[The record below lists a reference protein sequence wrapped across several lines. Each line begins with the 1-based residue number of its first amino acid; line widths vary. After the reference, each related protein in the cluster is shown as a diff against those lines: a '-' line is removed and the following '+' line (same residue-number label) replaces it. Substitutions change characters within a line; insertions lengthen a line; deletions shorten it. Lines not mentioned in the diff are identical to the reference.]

1 MPPGRDDPSVA
12 PWHAGVVRRRP
23 TRLPA
28 RQRTTPAD
36 ALCGSRSSNG
46 GQVMAVGEQSW
57 APAEVDVER
66 PNAARMY
73 DHMLGGANNFQV
85 DRDAANAILDVAP
98 EVRTTAQANRA
109 FLRRVVEHVAGNGV
123 RQFLDLG
130 SGIPS
135 VGNVHQVAHAVDP
148 ACRVVYVDHEPVSV
162 AHSRAMLRDV
172 PNTAVVHADIREPAT
187 ILSHDHTRQLI
198 DFDQPV
204 AVLMISV
211 LHFVPGDLA
220 QLIAVYRRPLVAGS
234 YLAVSH
240 ASRTA
245 PTIRTETVEKLYT
258 RTPTPLQLR
267 TREQI
272 RALFDGLDLVHPN
285 PASGGPADLVPV
297 TDCRPE
303 PADPDLDPEVAASP
317 FVAGFLAAVGHV
329 PPPTA
334 ARAAQAR
341 TRNLHFES
349 SARPSPASAHT

>member
-1 MPPGRDDPSVA
+1 
-12 PWHAGVVRRRP
+12 
-23 TRLPA
+23 
-28 RQRTTPAD
+28 
-36 ALCGSRSSNG
+36 
-46 GQVMAVGEQSW
+46 MAVDDQSW

-109 FLRRVVEHVAGNGV
+109 FLRRAVEHMAGNGV

-135 VGNVHQVAHAVDP
+135 VGNVHQVAQTVDP
-148 ACRVVYVDHEPVSV
+148 ACRVVYVDHEPVAV

-172 PNTAVVHADIREPAT
+172 PNTAVVHADIREPET
-187 ILSHDHTRQLI
+187 ILGHDHTRQLI

-211 LHFVPGDLA
+211 LHFIPGDIA
-220 QLIAVYRRPLVAGS
+220 QLVAVYRRPLVAGS

-245 PTIRTETVEKLYT
+245 STIRTETVEKLYT

-267 TREQI
+267 TRDQI
-272 RALFDGLDLVHPN
+272 RDLFDGLELVHPDL
-285 PASGGPADLVPV
+285 ASGGPADLVPV
-297 TDCRPE
+297 TDWRPE
-303 PADPDLDPEVAASP
+303 PADAELSPDVAGSP
-317 FVAGFLAAVGHV
+317 FIAGFLAAVGRV
-329 PPPTA
+329 PPPPTTSAGAAHASKPNRPLQTVNTSQSGVSPTAKGEQGHEHA
-334 ARAAQAR
+334 AR
-341 TRNLHFES
+341 
-349 SARPSPASAHT
+349 